1 MAKPKI
7 QNQPQGGKQAASKRG
22 DFPPEGKRLEEV
34 ATPPS
39 PPRLKDYYKN
49 EVVPSLMKKHDFKSI
64 MQVPKLEKIC
74 LNMGIGGAAQDLKL
88 LQSAVNELELI
99 SGQRPVVTRA
109 RKAIS
114 NFKLRQGMPIGC
126 KVTLRSS
133 RMYEF
138 LDRFINISAP
148 RIRDF
153 RGFSDKGFDGRGN
166 YTVGIKEQIIFP
178 EIDVDKVARI
188 SGLDITFVIK
198 SRNDEEARALLA
210 EFGFPFIK
218 RV

>member
-7 QNQPQGGKQAASKRG
+7 QNSTQNKQNTKRG
-22 DFPPEGKRLEEV
+22 DFPFEGRRLEEV
-34 ATPPS
+34 DMSSAPAT
-39 PPRLKDYYKN
+39 RLKVFYQK
-49 EVVPSLMKKHDFKSI
+49 EVIPSLMKKYNFKSV
-64 MQVPKLEKIC
+64 MQVPKLEKIS
-74 LNMGIGGAAQDLKL
+74 LNMGIGGATQDLKL
-88 LQSAVNELELI
+88 LQSAVNEIELI
-99 SGQRPVVTRA
+99 SGQRPVITKA
-109 RKAIS
+109 KKAIS

-133 RMYEF
+133 KMYEF

-153 RGFSDKGFDGRGN
+153 RGFSDKSFDGRGN
-166 YTVGIKEQIIFP
+166 YTIGIKEQIIFP
-178 EIDVDKVARI
+178 EIDVDKVVRI

-198 SRNDEEARALLA
+198 AKNDDEARALLT
-210 EFGFPFIK
+210 EFGFPFNK